1 MQIRN
6 DSGLE
11 AGVMIGE
18 FRVERRLGVGG
29 MGVVYLARQPSLNR
43 LVALKVLGSALGRP
57 SDIARFQREAQAAA
71 LLKHP
76 GIATIHFIGQDQQV
90 CYLAMEYIDGVSV
103 RLVLDYLATSRLANS
118 DIEQAVS
125 VLASGEARPTAL
137 RFDVPTEAFSE
148 TPTEQPNLGED
159 GLTPEARALIARPSY
174 IRRSC
179 ELVRD
184 AALALAHA
192 HERGVEH
199 QDIKPENLLL
209 DRNGSI
215 HIIDFGLAR
224 FFEDVTV
231 THTGQLV
238 GTPMYMSPEQ
248 VTGRTEVDHRADI
261 YSLGL
266 VLYELLSLRRPIQAI
281 TRERVLHFI
290 VTKSL
295 PPLSTRNPGV
305 SQALE
310 SVAHKATARNPD
322 ERYSTAAAFAADLG
336 RAMANEPVEALPY
349 RLEGVSGEI
358 EDARPKDIARLL
370 TLTLPTMVM
379 GCLGGMHSLTNARD
393 KKLMHYDELVE
404 FALPGLIV
412 ILLASIF
419 VVQGLLSARAWAR
432 WTAWGLAV
440 WSIVSGIILWI
451 PSTKASFSWIRG
463 MTGVSPIAQLS
474 IAISLYACASL
485 VALRFLRRISIT
497 RNTPLFAGPPV
508 LASVGLLCWS
518 AIGGSMLLAGSF
530 NAFSKDTH
538 RAEYLAMHGYGIV
551 LSISGGS
558 IIWVLL
564 MPRMTDYFRA
574 AKKIRAERRSVA
586 SRTA

>member
-11 AGVMIGE
+11 AGVTIGE
-18 FRVERRLGVGG
+18 FRIERRLGVGG

-322 ERYSTAAAFAADLG
+322 ERYSTAAAFAADVGHAL
-336 RAMANEPVEALPY
+336 ANEPVEALPY
-349 RLEGVSGEI
+349 RLQDIGREI
-358 EDARPKDIARLL
+358 EDLRPKGFVSNVYVGSTFFAVMSVATSVGMNFRYRSLL
-370 TLTLPTMVM
+370 
-379 GCLGGMHSLTNARD
+379 SED
-393 KKLMHYDELVE
+393 
-404 FALPGLIV
+404 
-412 ILLASIF
+412 F
-419 VVQGLLSARAWAR
+419 VVRLQFFCMQSLICAFIFAKPLVDARNWAR
-432 WTAWGLAV
+432 WLTLAFAVESMIIGGYLFVRGISEMLHVDPSRTRRVVIAFACLGAAFIVVILFGCQILKRRCKWPPSRPIRFALALAALVAIGSIYVMIEPSGGRPETPYEFTILRVLGTAFFLAGNV
-440 WSIVSGIILWI
+440 AIWNLLA
-451 PSTKASFSWIRG
+451 PSTR
-463 MTGVSPIAQLS
+463 
-474 IAISLYACASL
+474 
-485 VALRFLRRISIT
+485 
-497 RNTPLFAGPPV
+497 
-508 LASVGLLCWS
+508 
-518 AIGGSMLLAGSF
+518 
-530 NAFSKDTH
+530 
-538 RAEYLAMHGYGIV
+538 
-551 LSISGGS
+551 
-558 IIWVLL
+558 
-564 MPRMTDYFRA
+564 DYFRA
-574 AKKIRAERRSVA
+574 AKRIRAERRSIATRTPTIKA
-586 SRTA
+586 SPNR